1 MSTLSLSPVYSVCAA
16 ILRGVDS
23 NTIHSGA
30 RSPSRYNKNSIINSG
45 SRSIEPRRD
54 APAVP
59 AFRDLEPPRLSRFR
73 DDGRPH
79 RRPPGDQ
86 CSKVQLDQC
95 AACRGRRR
103 PRSARGAPLA
113 PRPGT
118 YRYPR
123 PDFTTTSLRVRSSGF
138 VLAYTVRWR
147 GAVPR
152 RAAALVWS
160 EHGGAAWSHIL
171 TFDDTTIDERTINI
185 SSREVHK
192 AVTLQA
198 VSDPI
203 LLVLGGPFVPFRVP
217 VSTPAAA
224 RSRFRSIA
232 IHVHAP
238 PRAQRHRMPVAASTW
253 PRPRDPVVDAATAAR
268 HAAAGPHGTQ

>member
-1 MSTLSLSPVYSVCAA
+1 MQQSAA
-16 ILRGVDS
+16 ASWTSARRAAADEGPGQLV
-23 NTIHSGA
+23 A
-30 RSPSRYNKNSIINSG
+30 PRSP
-45 SRSIEPRRD
+45 P
-54 APAVP
+54 APVP
-59 AFRDLEPPRLSRFR
+59 STGLHYYFTTRAFVGLRPRLPS
-73 DDGRPH
+73 
-79 RRPPGDQ
+79 
-86 CSKVQLDQC
+86 
-95 AACRGRRR
+95 
-103 PRSARGAPLA
+103 
-113 PRPGT
+113 
-118 YRYPR
+118 
-123 PDFTTTSLRVRSSGF
+123 
-138 VLAYTVRWR
+138 

-253 PRPRDPVVDAATAAR
+253 PRPRDPVVDAADRRR
-268 HAAAGPHGTQ
+268 HAAAGEPAHATRHTA